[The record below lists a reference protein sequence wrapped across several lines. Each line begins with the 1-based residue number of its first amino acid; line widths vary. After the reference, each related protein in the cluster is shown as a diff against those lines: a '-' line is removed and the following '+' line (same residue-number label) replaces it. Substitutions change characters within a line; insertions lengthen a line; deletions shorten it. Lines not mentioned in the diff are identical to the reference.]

1 MIPGSPEPERANEYS
16 AAVLNAGLSIY
27 QQQSRQRGTAA
38 VLHGPP
44 AAQLRG
50 NK

>member
-16 AAVLNAGLSIY
+16 AAVLNAGLSIH
-27 QQQSRQRGTAA
+27 QQQPRRRGTAA